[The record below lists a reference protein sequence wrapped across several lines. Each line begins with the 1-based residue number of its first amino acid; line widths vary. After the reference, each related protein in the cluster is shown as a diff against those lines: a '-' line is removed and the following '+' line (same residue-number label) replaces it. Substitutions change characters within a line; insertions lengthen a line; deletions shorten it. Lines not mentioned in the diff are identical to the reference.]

1 MTDPD
6 QPGEA
11 LDDEVIEGFDEY
23 PPDEPLGLD
32 DDSGESL
39 AEREARTEP
48 DLWEERRPSDE
59 DDEEPDVELVAD
71 DAGTA
76 DEEDELVAEGV
87 PTGREIG
94 PLAPDDEF
102 SGDETTRDVATE
114 RAPTPAEEAAV
125 HLDDDEP

>member
-23 PPDEPLGLD
+23 PPDQALGLD
-32 DDSGESL
+32 DDE
-39 AEREARTEP
+39 
-48 DLWEERRPSDE
+48 
-59 DDEEPDVELVAD
+59 EEPEVELVAD
-71 DAGTA
+71 AAGLS
-76 DEEDELVAEGV
+76 DEEDELVGEGV

-102 SGDETTRDVATE
+102 SGDETSRDVATE
-114 RAPTPAEEAAV
+114 HVAPPAEEAAIR
-125 HLDDDEP
+125 LDDEP

>member
-11 LDDEVIEGFDEY
+11 LDDEVIEGFDDY
-23 PPDEPLGLD
+23 PPDQPLGLD

-48 DLWEERRPSDE
+48 DVWEERPVD
-59 DDEEPDVELVAD
+59 DDEEEPEVELVAD
-71 DAGTA
+71 AAGLS
-76 DEEDELVAEGV
+76 DEEDELVGEGV

-102 SGDETTRDVATE
+102 SGDETSRDVATE
-114 RAPTPAEEAAV
+114 HVAPPAEEAAIR
-125 HLDDDEP
+125 LDDEP